1 MCETPKTT
9 LAYLINYVPNE
20 TDKPSYEKLH
30 TQVLSSYFDDTK
42 NAYFKGSFYLG
53 GQQKM
58 TIDEE
63 ITLEKIDETKKLSEQ
78 RLMEYG
84 CANSWEVASIQR
96 SQMLLNQ
103 MEEII
108 KFHIKLTNK

>member
-20 TDKPSYEKLH
+20 TDKPSYEKLN
-30 TQVLSSYFDDTK
+30 TQVLSSYLDDTK
-42 NAYFKGSFYLG
+42 NVYFRGSFYLG
-53 GQQKM
+53 GHTKM

-63 ITLEKIDETKKLSEQ
+63 ITLEKIDETKNIFQQ
-78 RLMEYG
+78 RLKEYG
-84 CANSWEVASIQR
+84 CANSWEAGSIQR
-96 SQMLLNQ
+96 SQMLLIQ

>member
-1 MCETPKTT
+1 MCEMPKVT
-9 LAYLINYVPNE
+9 LLYLINYVPNE
-20 TDKPSYEKLH
+20 TDKNAYEKLN
-30 TQVLSSYFDDTK
+30 TQVLSSYLDDTK
-42 NAYFKGSFYLG
+42 NVYFKGSFYLG
-53 GQQKM
+53 GHIKM

-63 ITLEKIDETKKLSEQ
+63 ITLEKIDDTKKLSEQ

-84 CANSWEVASIQR
+84 CANSWEAASIQHN
-96 SQMLLNQ
+96 QMLLYQ

>member
-1 MCETPKTT
+1 MCEMSKVT
-9 LAYLINYVPNE
+9 LSYLINYIPNE
-20 TDKPSYEKLH
+20 TDKPSYEKLN
-30 TQVLSSYFDDTK
+30 TQVLSSYLNDTK
-42 NAYFKGSFYLG
+42 NIYFKGTFYLG
-53 GQQKM
+53 GQIKM

-84 CANSWEVASIQR
+84 CANSWEAASIQQN
-96 SQMLLNQ
+96 QMLLYQ